1 MIQLIRGFDPPS
13 WLKMTKIDLK
23 SFNEPK
29 LSAQVK
35 RANISQQQI
44 RASLLPSATWK
55 PLQQLSSSQT
65 RRSSFDFTGQI
76 YDIILITAAQAPPAV
91 RLTSSPW
98 LGTGG
103 DVDAGLSLVLLL
115 AVGQRAAVDFW
126 CPVKWSFLRRTRRVK
141 AANTNTR
148 CYSQNSIC
156 SLTLVSLKNRRT
168 WIYFTFNWRAEPG
181 EHGCSDK
188 PVFYLF
194 YFIHSKVQKT
204 NARPQN
210 RACF

>member
-1 MIQLIRGFDPPS
+1 MCCHQWLCSYWCFQSAVVKVPLSVAVVTASMSWIQLIRGFDPPS

-91 RLTSSPW
+91 RRLDCWYEVRADVIAVVRHRRGCWCRALSGPAARRRATGRSW
-98 LGTGG
+98 L
-103 DVDAGLSLVLLL
+103 
-115 AVGQRAAVDFW
+115 
-126 CPVKWSFLRRTRRVK
+126 
-141 AANTNTR
+141 
-148 CYSQNSIC
+148 
-156 SLTLVSLKNRRT
+156 LVSRKMKLSPTNEEGK
-168 WIYFTFNWRAEPG
+168 
-181 EHGCSDK
+181 GCK
-188 PVFYLF
+188 HKHTL
-194 YFIHSKVQKT
+194 
-204 NARPQN
+204 
-210 RACF
+210 